1 MKKLITLALWILAM
15 VFGYQIYKSVNAPIE
30 FKKVK
35 QERFQAIVNSL
46 KDIRNSQEAYKTVNN
61 KFAANFDELVNFV
74 ENGNFIL
81 IQKRD
86 SSYMKFNR
94 AYGIDMLE
102 EVQIIDTLGTVA
114 VKDSIFK
121 NSNRYKTMMNVPFAK
136 NGDKFKMESKII
148 LKGGYKAAVF
158 RAYIEKNTV
167 LYDQPEDLVAKEN
180 SAVSVEEINGSIIQ
194 VGSINDVSLNGNWPP
209 IYDKKQ

>member
-1 MKKLITLALWILAM
+1 MKKLITLALWVLAA

-35 QERFQAIVNSL
+35 QERFQAIVYSL

-61 KFAANFDELVNFV
+61 KFAANFKDLVEFV
-74 ENGNFIL
+74 DKGNFIL

-102 EVQIIDTLGTVA
+102 EVQIIDTLGTVS

-121 NSNRYKTMMNVPFAK
+121 NSSRYKTMMNVPNAK
-136 NGDKFKMESKII
+136 NGEKFKMEAKII
-148 LKGGYKAAVF
+148 LKGGYKAPVF
-158 RAYIEKNTV
+158 RAYVEKNVV
-167 LYDQPEDLVAKEN
+167 LYDQPADLVEKEN
-180 SAVSVEEINGSIIQ
+180 SAVSVEEINGNIIQ

-209 IYDKKQ
+209 IYDKKR